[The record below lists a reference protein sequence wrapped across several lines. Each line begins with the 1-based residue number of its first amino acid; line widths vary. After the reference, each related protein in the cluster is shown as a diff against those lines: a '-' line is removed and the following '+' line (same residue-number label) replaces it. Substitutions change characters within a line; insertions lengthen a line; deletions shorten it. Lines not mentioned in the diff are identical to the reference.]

1 MSQLL
6 ALIVRAV
13 RDVQHSSVVLGACLL
28 LIGFRVSAAAY
39 TRLPRGASRR
49 PDARA
54 SGCGCLGPL
63 RGAAAGRRGFIPRTY
78 LADAFSLLAA
88 VAAVSGLQL
97 ASPFA
102 PASRVRST
110 VPVLSESDKKE
121 PKGLEVGPLGEL
133 PILTLEE
140 RGDGWDDV
148 V

>member
-1 MSQLL
+1 MRAFLL
-6 ALIVRAV
+6 A
-13 RDVQHSSVVLGACLL
+13 VL
-28 LIGFRVSAAAY
+28 S
-39 TRLPRGASRR
+39 
-49 PDARA
+49 
-54 SGCGCLGPL
+54 
-63 RGAAAGRRGFIPRTY
+63 
-78 LADAFSLLAA
+78 
-88 VAAVSGLQL
+88 AAVSGLQL